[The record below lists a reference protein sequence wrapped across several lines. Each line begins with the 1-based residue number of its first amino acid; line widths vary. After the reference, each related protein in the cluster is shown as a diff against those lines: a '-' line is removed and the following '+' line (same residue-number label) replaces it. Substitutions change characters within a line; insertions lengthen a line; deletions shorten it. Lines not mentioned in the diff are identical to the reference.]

1 MKFLN
6 LKAFYENLGQNYEIV
21 LKRMMGK
28 EEFLYML
35 LGKFAAGTAIEDLEA
50 AMRSHEASAIFNQA
64 HTLKGV
70 AENLGLK
77 PLYEKTAV
85 LVEITRKGSVEGA
98 DEVFAQVKQIYAEV
112 MNLLETVTLEK

>member
-1 MKFLN
+1 
-6 LKAFYENLGQNYEIV
+6 
-21 LKRMMGK
+21 MMGE

-35 LGKFAAGTAIEDLEA
+35 LNRFAADTAIEELET
-50 AMRSHEASAIFNQA
+50 AMRSHEAERIFDQA

-77 PLYEKTAV
+77 PLYEKV
-85 LVEITRKGSVEGA
+85 SILVEITRKGSVEGA

-112 MNLLETVTLEK
+112 INLLETVTLEQ